1 MKIVSWI
8 VLFVFIIHH
17 AQILLTK
24 QNVIQLKLYQPCNYS
39 NLQAWNAFSKKHPK
53 MYIWF
58 IYFKWL
64 LRTALC
70 NYSSVSLTIRM
81 LFFSLRSAVRKN
93 NNKILLWSG
102 LEVSCSTFWQVRFK
116 EKVESIL
123 VKKQSGLFINPGSK
137 WIEFLQRD
145 LG

>member
-1 MKIVSWI
+1 MSRIVS
-8 VLFVFIIHH
+8 FVFIIHH

-24 QNVIQLKLYQPCNYS
+24 QNVIQLNIYQPCNYS
-39 NLQAWNAFSKKHPK
+39 TLQLEMHFGKKTQK
-53 MYIWF
+53 YMS
-58 IYFKWL
+58 YFKWL

-70 NYSSVSLTIRM
+70 NHSSVSLTIRM